1 MVRSRSRCNRI
12 CTFKCTACMYVCLY
26 KCLLVAVSSAMFILR
41 LGDFSNRFD
50 PAEINGTSFFTGR
63 LHTIVNEVYV
73 CMYVYCMQL
82 WYVCI

>member
-1 MVRSRSRCNRI
+1 
-12 CTFKCTACMYVCLY
+12 MYVCMY

-73 CMYVYCMQL
+73 CMYVCILHAIMVCMYMNPM
-82 WYVCI
+82 YVSKYAC